1 MSEASHSGGG
11 NILLCVGTRPE
22 IIKMAP
28 VYYELKQAG
37 MEPLLLHTGQHKDMA
52 DPMYRFFRI
61 VPDYSLNLSRTSD
74 SLYHLSSLLL
84 DSLGA
89 AFDTVNPAAVLVH
102 GDTSSAAMAALAAFY
117 QRIPVGHVEAG
128 LRSHSHYDPFPEEK
142 NRELIGRLAHWHFA
156 PTDRARQ
163 NLRNENIPDAD
174 IYMVG
179 NTIVDA
185 VRLAMSDFHETIEHA
200 DDHCPSLKSLPA
212 MLDGRR
218 LLFVTAHRREN
229 LGQPLL
235 DITATIL
242 ELLNTLPDLVVVWPV
257 HSNPKIRTTVDEA
270 FADLPPEVAER
281 LYLTK
286 PLAYPTTLKLLS
298 EAWMALTDSGGI
310 QEEAACMHLPVL
322 ILRETTE
329 RPELVESGAGLLTG
343 TGRERIVAEILRLS
357 RDPEAYQAMRNAPNP
372 FGDGY
377 AAARIRDI
385 LSRSIDAI

>member
-1 MSEASHSGGG
+1 MSNPDMTAGS
-11 NILLCVGTRPE
+11 ILLCVGTRPE

-28 VYYELKQAG
+28 VYYALKQAG
-37 MEPLLLHTGQHKDMA
+37 MEPLLLHTGQHEDMA
-52 DPMYRFFRI
+52 DPMYRFFKI

-89 AFDTVNPAAVLVH
+89 AFDTVKPTAVLVH

-128 LRSHSHYDPFPEEK
+128 LRSHTHYDPFPEEK

-156 PTDRARQ
+156 PTARARR
-163 NLRNENIPDAD
+163 NLLNENIPEAS
-174 IYMVG
+174 IHMVG
-179 NTIVDA
+179 NTVVDA
-185 VRLAMSDFHETIEHA
+185 VRMAMTDFHDTVEHA
-200 DDHCPSLKSLPA
+200 DDLATSLKTLPA
-212 MLDGRR
+212 MLNGRR

-229 LGQPLL
+229 LGKPLL
-235 DITATIL
+235 EITATIL

-270 FADLPPEVAER
+270 FADLPPKVAER

-286 PLAYPTTLKLLS
+286 PLGYPTTLNLLS
-298 EAWMALTDSGGI
+298 QAWMALTDSGGI

-329 RPELVESGAGLLTG
+329 RPELVENGGGLLTG
-343 TGRERIVAEILRLS
+343 TERERVVAEVRRLS
-357 RDPEAYQAMRNAPNP
+357 DNPEAYQTMRNVPNP

-377 AAARIRDI
+377 SAARIRDI
-385 LSRSIDAI
+385 LSRSNNAI